1 MIQQPINFPARTDQT
16 DRKTQSICFFFNAQI
31 HHLLHAMPLALE
43 LSHDPRFRVDII
55 AAGADH
61 IALARDLAARHGG
74 GRLNFI
80 HLDNIWLRTLSH
92 LSGHAS
98 PPKLATLLAA
108 RHRLARYDAIVV
120 PERTSLLLRRLGLAD
135 SRFIHTCHGAGDR
148 AVGYDPRIAL
158 FDFVLLAGEKQR
170 RRMLAQG
177 LIREDHYAIAGYGK
191 FDLTQGQRP
200 ASPFTDNRPIIL
212 YNPHFSPRLSSW
224 QAMGMDVLRQFAADD
239 RFNLI
244 VAPHV
249 RLFDNR
255 RKRAAAER
263 MLTEF
268 AGLPHIHVDLG
279 SRASVDMS
287 YVHLAAAYIGDVS
300 SQIYE
305 FIATPRPC
313 LFLNGHR
320 AQWREDPN
328 YAHWHY
334 GPVHESADRIP
345 DKVAAAMAAHGM
357 YDAAQRRGLS
367 DTFTSGGAPASARA
381 ARAVADY
388 LTRGAPAARP
398 VPTPYKLREALRH
411 G

>member
-1 MIQQPINFPARTDQT
+1 MILQPIDIRALAAPTPQMP
-16 DRKTQSICFFFNAQI
+16 QSICFFFNAQI

-43 LSHDPRFRVDII
+43 LSHDPRFRVDIV
-55 AAGADH
+55 ATGTDH
-61 IALARDLAARHGG
+61 IAFARELAARHGG
-74 GRLNFI
+74 GRLNFVQI
-80 HLDNIWLRTLSH
+80 HAPWLQLATR
-92 LSGHAS
+92 LSGGNT
-98 PPKLATLLAA
+98 PPKLPALLAA
-108 RHRLARYDAIVV
+108 RRQLARYDAIVI

-135 SRFIHTCHGAGDR
+135 TCFIHTCHGAGDR

-177 LIREDHYAIAGYGK
+177 LIREGHYAIAGYGK
-191 FDLTQGQRP
+191 FDLTRDRH
-200 ASPFTDNRPIIL
+200 ATSPFTDNRLIIL
-212 YNPHFSPRLSSW
+212 YNPHFSSRLSSW

-255 RKRAAAER
+255 RKRATGER
-263 MLTEF
+263 MLAEF
-268 AGLPHIHVDLG
+268 ASLPHIHIDLG

-287 YVHLAAAYIGDVS
+287 YVHLAAAYLGDVS

-305 FIATPRPC
+305 FLATPRPC
-313 LFLNGHR
+313 LFLNGQGV
-320 AQWREDPN
+320 QWRHDPN

-334 GPVHESADRIP
+334 GPVHESTDRLP

-357 YDAAQRRGLS
+357 YKPAQQKGLA
-367 DTFTSGGAPASARA
+367 DTFTFDGQRAATRA

-388 LTRGAPAARP
+388 LTRQQPQAAPAHERY
-398 VPTPYKLREALRH
+398 TLRKALHH

>member
-108 RHRLARYDAIVV
+108 RRRLARYDAIVV
-120 PERTSLLLRRLGLAD
+120 PERTSLLLRRLGRAD

-191 FDLTQGQRP
+191 FDLTRGQRP
-200 ASPFTDNRPIIL
+200 ASPFADSRPIIL

-263 MLTEF
+263 MLAEF
-268 AGLPHIHVDLG
+268 AALPHIHVDLG

-287 YVHLAAAYIGDVS
+287 YVHLAAAYIGEIVRGGRGGP
-300 SQIYE
+300 QHLMLR
-305 FIATPRPC
+305 ALGVGQWTP
-313 LFLNGHR
+313 
-320 AQWREDPN
+320 
-328 YAHWHY
+328 
-334 GPVHESADRIP
+334 
-345 DKVAAAMAAHGM
+345 
-357 YDAAQRRGLS
+357 
-367 DTFTSGGAPASARA
+367 
-381 ARAVADY
+381 
-388 LTRGAPAARP
+388 
-398 VPTPYKLREALRH
+398 
-411 G
+411 